1 MKRSFNEP
9 ASFSKHRKKYSK
21 VTKQKIMIS
30 KWFQL
35 ASYVSCINV
44 STNDEINYTT
54 GLKKNRLFPKSTVLT

>member
-1 MKRSFNEP
+1 
-9 ASFSKHRKKYSK
+9 
-21 VTKQKIMIS
+21 MIS

-54 GLKKNRLFPKSTVLT
+54 GLKKTPPVPKVNSINIIANRIKINTEDGICITVGY